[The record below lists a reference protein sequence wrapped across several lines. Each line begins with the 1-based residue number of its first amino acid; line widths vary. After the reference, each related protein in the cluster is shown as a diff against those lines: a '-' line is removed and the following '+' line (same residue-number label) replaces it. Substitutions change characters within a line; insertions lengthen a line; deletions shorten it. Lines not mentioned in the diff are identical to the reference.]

1 MLRSNELT
9 YLCELK
15 LAKAD
20 FKRLSIT
27 EQTFVKCNVELSL
40 LEMVEIDPLDIHV
53 AEARET
59 VHDTVHVC
67 SLYLCITRVS
77 KSYTLACSRKYAIGS
92 LYLRTRHRLQEE
104 LCFF

>member
-20 FKRLSIT
+20 LKRLSIT

-53 AEARET
+53 AEAREPYT
-59 VHDTVHVC
+59 TPSTFVLFIYALHAFRNLIR
-67 SLYLCITRVS
+67 SRV
-77 KSYTLACSRKYAIGS
+77 AVNM
-92 LYLRTRHRLQEE
+92 
-104 LCFF
+104 